1 MQKNNIMKERIKN
14 TLELQKKQIAES
26 EHLSQDEKLQLT
38 ELVSEAAECTN
49 GYEGEEKVQRVA
61 ETTFHVTT
69 AMTKVMQQLAENN
82 DLTKELDST
91 MKQSAQKDIERDQKL
106 SQIISNIEQVAT
118 AVQSSPKR
126 DIKDLNWKDTMKL
139 VLVKPW
145 IWVFFA
151 IFVFSPK
158 CIELVQLLVDKFKLG
173 N

>member
-1 MQKNNIMKERIKN
+1 MKERIKN
-14 TLELQKKQIAES
+14 ALELQKKQIVES

-49 GYEGEEKVQRVA
+49 GYDGEDKVQRVA

-82 DLTKELDST
+82 DLTKELDYA
-91 MKQSAQKDIERDQKL
+91 MKQSAQKDIERDQML
-106 SQIISNIEQVAT
+106 NQIISNVKKVAT
-118 AVQSSPKR
+118 VVQSSPKR
-126 DIKDLNWKDTMKL
+126 DIKDLNWKDTIKL

-151 IFVFSPK
+151 IFAFSPK
-158 CIELVQLLVDKFKLG
+158 CVELVHLLIDKFKLG